1 MLIKLRKVRHFLR
14 KKDGMVTVE
23 WVALSAAVL
32 VGGIAIAWTVLNN
45 LDPVAKQI
53 GSQAEKAAGT
63 VTKAP
68 TIASPNFGDGS
79 NGT

>member
-1 MLIKLRKVRHFLR
+1 MMGKLTKVRHFLR

-45 LDPVAKQI
+45 LDPVATQI
-53 GSQAEKAAGT
+53 GNQATSAAGT
-63 VTKAP
+63 VTSAP
-68 TIASPNFGDGS
+68 TIAAPNFGDGS
-79 NGT
+79 SGS